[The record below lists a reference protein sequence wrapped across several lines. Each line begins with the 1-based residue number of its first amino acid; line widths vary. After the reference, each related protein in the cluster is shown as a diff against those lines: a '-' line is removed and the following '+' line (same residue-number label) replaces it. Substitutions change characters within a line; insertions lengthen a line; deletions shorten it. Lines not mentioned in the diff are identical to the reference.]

1 MTSEIRIL
9 LRQLARSSRQALV
22 FVLCVAL
29 SLTTLTAF
37 SGFARSVRQSLLAD
51 ARSLHA
57 ADIIIRSSS
66 PFTSELE
73 QAVAREV
80 AADRIEMTRIYN
92 FYSVV
97 RTVAADKSLLAQ
109 LKVVEP
115 AYPFYGEVGLLSG
128 GKLSETLTQGKVVVE
143 QLLLDRL
150 DLKPG
155 DRLQV
160 GYTTLEIAD
169 VVTAEPDRPVNLFAF
184 GPRIFVSHQ
193 DLKALGLIEKG
204 SRIRYRMLIQ
214 VKDAQQLEAL
224 AGAFKAVADPEQE
237 GVDTYRTAR
246 SGVRRFLDN
255 FIFFLKLVGIFILVL
270 AGMGVQ
276 STLTALLRE
285 KRQTIAIMKTLGA
298 SSRYIQSHF
307 MKLTALLGALGIAL
321 GVAAGLGLQLSL
333 HRLLADFLPANLTL
347 AWAPFGVLEG
357 VAVGL
362 VVVVLFTLLPLYHLR
377 LLRPLMIFRRELP
390 SPHRR
395 WPAWISSAFM
405 LVFFFALTAW
415 HTEDAELGLYLVAGL
430 GGVIL
435 IAGTLGHFSLVG
447 LRRLKVRHLAIR
459 QAVRGLF
466 RPGNATR
473 PVVITLTTSLAVIFA
488 IFLIEAN
495 LNATFVRSYPEDAP
509 NLFFIDIQ
517 PDQRQGFLRLV
528 DQEATFY
535 PVVRARVTAVNGE
548 RIDRERQRRGRGDSL
563 ARTMNLTYRDS
574 LLDTE
579 KLISGRRLY
588 RSDWQ
593 EPQVSVLDE
602 VLKMHPMKVGDRLG
616 FKIQGVP
623 LTARISSIRTRVG
636 EHLSPFFYFVFPTEV
651 LGAAPQTVFTA
662 LRVPASQVADLQTRL
677 VSAFP
682 NISVIDLS
690 ATIKVLARLMQR
702 LSSILR
708 SFTALSIAAGVL
720 ILTSAV
726 WATRAQRMTEAVYFK
741 ILGARKRFVLQ
752 VFTLEN
758 LLISLMSGMMAL
770 ALAHMGAW
778 SFCHFFF
785 EIPYKPFLP
794 ASGGLLLGNA
804 AIVVATGLL
813 ASWAILAKKPVSYL
827 REQAD
832 G

>member
-1 MTSEIRIL
+1 MTSQIRVL

-22 FVLCVAL
+22 FVLCVSL

-66 PFTSELE
+66 PFTPELE

-80 AADRIEMTRIYN
+80 TAGRIETTRIHN

-97 RTVAADKSLLAQ
+97 RTVAADRSLLAQ
-109 LKVVEP
+109 LKVVQP

-128 GKLSETLTQGKVVVE
+128 RKLSETLTQGKVVVE

-150 DLKPG
+150 GLKPG

-193 DLKALGLIEKG
+193 DLSALGLIEKG
-204 SRIRYRMLIQ
+204 SRIHYRMLIK
-214 VKDAQQLEAL
+214 VKNAQDLEAL
-224 AGAFKAVADPEQE
+224 AGAFKALADPEQE
-237 GVDTYRTAR
+237 QVDTYRSAR

-270 AGMGVQ
+270 AGMGIQ

-285 KRQTIAIMKTLGA
+285 KRPTIAIMKTLGA
-298 SSRYIQSHF
+298 SNRYIQGHF

-321 GVAAGLGLQLSL
+321 GVVVGLGLQLSL

-347 AWAPFGVLEG
+347 DWAPSGVLEG
-357 VAVGL
+357 VAVGVL
-362 VVVVLFTLLPLYHLR
+362 VVVLFTLLPLYHLR
-377 LLRPLMIFRRELP
+377 FLRPLMIFRRELP
-390 SPHRR
+390 ASHRR
-395 WPAWISSAFM
+395 WPAWISGAFM
-405 LVFFFALTAW
+405 LVFLFALTAW
-415 HTEDAELGLYLVAGL
+415 HISDAELGLYLVAGL

-435 IAGTLGHFSLVG
+435 IAGSLGHLSLVG
-447 LRRLKVRHLAIR
+447 LRRLKVRQLAIR

-495 LNATFVRSYPEDAP
+495 LDATFVRSYPVDAP

-528 DQEATFY
+528 DQQATFY

-579 KLISGRRLY
+579 KLISGSRLY

-602 VLKMHPMKVGDRLG
+602 VLKLHPMKVGDRLG

-636 EHLSPFFYFVFPTEV
+636 ENLSPFFYFVFPTEV
-651 LGAAPQTVFTA
+651 LGTAPQTVFTA

-741 ILGARKRFVLQ
+741 ILGAGKLFVLQ

-770 ALAHMGAW
+770 TMAQTGAW

-785 EIPYKPFLP
+785 EIPYQPFLL

-804 AIVVATGLL
+804 TIVVATGLL

-832 G
+832 A